1 MTRKSTDCRDFPS
14 VSNCTMYM
22 AGEEDELLKAAV
34 AHVIAVHGH
43 TDSPQLREEVKASM
57 KDPVPGS

>member
-1 MTRKSTDCRDFPS
+1 MARKATDCRDFPS

-22 AGEEDELLKAAV
+22 SGEEDELLKAALQ
-34 AHVIAVHGH
+34 HVISVHGH
-43 TDSPQLREEVKASM
+43 TDSPQLREDVKASM